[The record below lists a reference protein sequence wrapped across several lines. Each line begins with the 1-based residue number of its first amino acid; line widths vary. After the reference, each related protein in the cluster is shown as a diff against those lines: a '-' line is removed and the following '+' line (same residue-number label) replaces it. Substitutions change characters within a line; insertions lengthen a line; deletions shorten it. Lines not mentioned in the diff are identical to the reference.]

1 MRRED
6 VRVTAADL
14 TNTDAPGKITEQG
27 VRSNVSVALA
37 YSTAW
42 LGGNGCIPVNH
53 LMEDA
58 ATAEI
63 ARVQL
68 WQWVKYAVRMDNG
81 APITVAF
88 VDHTIDELAPTIK
101 SIAPGINEEHV
112 RITTD
117 YLKGQIRQQWPSDFL
132 TSDLMP
138 FLTMADGIEVKWQQS
153 SL

>member
-6 VRVTAADL
+6 VVVAAADL
-14 TNTDAPGKITEQG
+14 TNTDVPGKITEQG

-81 APITVAF
+81 VSITVAF
-88 VDHTIDELAPTIK
+88 VDHIIDELAPTIK
-101 SIAPGINEEHV
+101 SVAPGINEKHLK
-112 RITTD
+112 ITTD

-138 FLTMADGIEVKWQQS
+138 FLTMADGVELKWQHS

>member
-6 VRVTAADL
+6 VRVAAADL
-14 TNTDAPGKITEQG
+14 TNADVPGEIIEQG

-42 LGGNGCIPVNH
+42 LGGSGCIPVNH

-81 APITVAF
+81 ASITVAF
-88 VDHTIDELAPTIK
+88 VDHIIDELSPTIK
-101 SIAPGINEEHV
+101 SIVPEINEKHLK
-112 RITTD
+112 ITTD
-117 YLKGQIRQQWPSDFL
+117 HLKGQIRQQGPSDFL

-138 FLTMADGIEVKWQQS
+138 FLTMADGVELRWQHS
-153 SL
+153 SW